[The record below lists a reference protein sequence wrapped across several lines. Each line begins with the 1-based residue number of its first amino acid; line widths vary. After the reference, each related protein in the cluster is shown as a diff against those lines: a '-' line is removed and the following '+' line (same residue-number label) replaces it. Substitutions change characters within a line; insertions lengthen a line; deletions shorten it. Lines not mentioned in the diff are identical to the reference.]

1 MTEETIVFT
10 FDGVLMRG
18 SPYNPASPSICEGEA
33 IEGMKDL
40 IARLFSEGYSI
51 EICTARALSLEGRN
65 AVIHWLNRQGF
76 LEYIACVT
84 ASRHIAKVYV
94 DASAL
99 PFTGSTEKLAAEIR
113 NFSTWMDKE
122 GK

>member
-84 ASRHIAKVYV
+84 PSRHIAKVYV
-94 DASAL
+94 DAAAIA
-99 PFTGSTEKLAAEIR
+99 FNGNVNELAGEIR
-113 NFSTWMDKE
+113 NFSIWTDRE
-122 GK
+122 E